1 MTKWPKWLTYSLVIL
16 GFLLVCFV
24 VVAIVIEV
32 LRFPASSSS
41 LLSLLGAVMGAV
53 FTVGG
58 LVIALMSALMYFT
71 LNERAGVAV
80 ETKINELFPEFDRRM
95 DGRIYLKTA
104 EQLAEQSGGQDWRGI
119 KGNIDR
125 ALNSDPRL
133 YTAGYGLLGEI
144 AAEHMLSVYLELWQ
158 IVKNPYDLQPDLPAT
173 NIETA
178 LWLERA
184 SSEKDTGKGKGR
196 ALMFHALI
204 SALDGRYDDM
214 IKKVEGLKNFPDRLS
229 ELRKPRYLCVL
240 VRACIDDWAN
250 PGRCRVS
257 EEKLNKLGEALSVPD
272 NPSSLPATKEKLTK
286 DLNNEPEKY
295 RPGRGGELPGWCVM
309 PRPTAE
315 PEKLRVYVLPNRL
328 SIMPCDK
335 EGHYAVMKVHY
346 QSSQPGEFT
355 EVDLDLGDHEQQ
367 CGYPLGELVDELL
380 KKFYFICYLPDKG
393 NIDLMWGRYRPWSSW
408 LRSRSGRLTQ

>member
-144 AAEHMLSVYLELWQ
+144 AAERMLSMYLELWQ
-158 IVKNPYDLQPDLPAT
+158 IVKNPYGLQPDLPAT

-250 PGRCRVS
+250 PGRRRVS
-257 EEKLNKLGEALSVPD
+257 EEKLNKLGKALSVPD
-272 NPSSLPATKEKLTK
+272 NPSSLPATKEELTK
-286 DLNNEPEKY
+286 DLNNEPKKY
-295 RPGRGGELPGWCVM
+295 QPGRGWCVM
-309 PRPTAE
+309 SRPTAE
-315 PEKLRVYVLPNRL
+315 PEDLRVYVLPNRL
-328 SIMPCDK
+328 LITRCSEEQEDSPRYSYRLEEADPIIK
-335 EGHYAVMKVHY
+335 
-346 QSSQPGEFT
+346 
-355 EVDLDLGDHEQQ
+355 LNLGDHNQQ
-367 CGYPLGELVDELL
+367 CNCSTEELVDELF
-380 KKFYFICYLPDKG
+380 KKFYFICYLPAKNDM
-393 NIDLMWGRYRPWSSW
+393 DLMWGRYRPWNSW
-408 LRSRSGRLTQ
+408 LRSQTYA